1 MANSIDV
8 GNLTLKQLLQL
19 YQLRDENK
27 SLALESKQE
36 SSTQTNQDPTEFL
49 KLLTSSSELSD
60 QAPSTSG
67 TSLEAESLVQ
77 LIDNLINSIDSE

>member
-19 YQLRDENK
+19 YQLRDEKK

-36 SSTQTNQDPTEFL
+36 SSAQTNQEPTEFL

-60 QAPSTSG
+60 QATSSSG